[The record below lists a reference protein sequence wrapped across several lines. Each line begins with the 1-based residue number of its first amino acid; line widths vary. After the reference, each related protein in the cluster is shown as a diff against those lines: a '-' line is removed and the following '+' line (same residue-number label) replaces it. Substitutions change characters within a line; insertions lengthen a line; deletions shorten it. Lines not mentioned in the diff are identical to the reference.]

1 MRHYPSLAAAL
12 IALYPGEPWEAS
24 KFVASALEEESKR
37 NNVDKQRALV
47 NHIGQQLNVKEVR
60 PQNSQCELT
69 LDSLPYSV

>member
-1 MRHYPSLAAAL
+1 LRHYPSLAAAL

-47 NHIGQQLNVKEVR
+47 NHIGQQLNIKEVR
-60 PQNSQCELT
+60 LQNSL
-69 LDSLPYSV
+69 SVN